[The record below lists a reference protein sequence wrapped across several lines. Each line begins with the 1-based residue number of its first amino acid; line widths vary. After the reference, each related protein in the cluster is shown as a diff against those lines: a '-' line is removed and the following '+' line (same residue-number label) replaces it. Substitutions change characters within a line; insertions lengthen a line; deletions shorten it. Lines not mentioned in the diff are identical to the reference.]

1 MDKEKAFKGLL
12 TDTSRFLN
20 LSVRDR
26 SFRGLFIGFKPR
38 EYLVIDVPRSSEIGD
53 LLGGSP
59 TVTGMFCTAGTVV
72 RFKAAVTDF
81 IRKSAWLLI
90 VAYPEMLEKIRD
102 LRNAFRAEC
111 SFPCKLVTVSEHKEY
126 RGVMEDVSTG
136 GCRFAFQLSQPAQAK
151 LFDVKKEVLLEF
163 ELPGSAGKKGLFG
176 EILHVSRYGSEILL
190 GIKFSDNNDAETT
203 EALHSYIVEMIKSVP
218 S

>member
-12 TDTSRFLN
+12 ADSSRFLN

-26 SFRGLFIGFKPR
+26 SIRGFFIGFKPR

-59 TVTGMFCTAGTVV
+59 TVTGMFCTSGTVV
-72 RFKAAVTDF
+72 RFKASVTDF
-81 IRKSAWLLI
+81 IRRSAWLLI
-90 VAYPEMLEKIRD
+90 VSYPERLEKIRD
-102 LRNAFRAEC
+102 LRETFRAEC
-111 SFPCKLVTVSEHKEY
+111 SFPCKLLTVSEHKEY
-126 RGVMEDVSTG
+126 RGLMADVSTG
-136 GCRFAFQLSQPAQAK
+136 GCKFTLQLTQPAQAK

-163 ELPGSAGKKGLFG
+163 ELPGNAGKKGLFG

-190 GIKFSDNNDAETT
+190 GIKFSGNNDAETMD
-203 EALHSYIVEMIKSVP
+203 ALNSYILEMIKSVP